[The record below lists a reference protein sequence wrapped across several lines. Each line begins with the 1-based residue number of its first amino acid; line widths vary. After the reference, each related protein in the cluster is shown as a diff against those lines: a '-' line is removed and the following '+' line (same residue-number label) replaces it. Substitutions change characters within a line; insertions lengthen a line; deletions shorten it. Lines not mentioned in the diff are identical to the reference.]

1 MNEEKAEIKRMNE
14 EKAEIKT
21 VHGICSECKEHCAGE
36 LEDGETYSECCG
48 ATVYNYEMGEA

>member
-1 MNEEKAEIKRMNE
+1 MNE

-36 LEDGETYSECCG
+36 LEDDGETYSECCG
-48 ATVYNYEMGEA
+48 ATVYDYERGEA